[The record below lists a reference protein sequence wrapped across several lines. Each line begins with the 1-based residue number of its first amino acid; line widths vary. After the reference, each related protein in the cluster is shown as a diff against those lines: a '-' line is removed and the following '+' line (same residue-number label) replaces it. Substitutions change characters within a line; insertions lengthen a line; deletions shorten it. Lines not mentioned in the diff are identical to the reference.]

1 MGKEKRVRG
10 VLSWALANS
19 VPEGGRFVSL
29 LLAEL
34 RACGGFR
41 EESPNFVGSAIV
53 DDAISVFAAEGF
65 VLGRDGTLYPRLLSS
80 LGGRDTSEALRGYI
94 NRIRAGYD
102 DSALVVGTGK
112 DLVEATAAHV
122 LVHIQGDYPK
132 QVTFRGQVSAQ
143 SYQSSFRVPARR
155 SFRSHLASK
164 DPVASISS
172 SNRTASSGCDGSEWV
187 TAASRTAGWS

>member
-1 MGKEKRVRG
+1 MPGASPPLSESLLSVVARMVDDHAGPTREPSHSVLADLINRAGISEGDPGRSPRPVGKEKRVRG

-65 VLGRDGTLYPRLLSS
+65 VLGRDGTLSPRLLSS

-112 DLVEATAAHV
+112 E
-122 LVHIQGDYPK
+122 
-132 QVTFRGQVSAQ
+132 
-143 SYQSSFRVPARR
+143 
-155 SFRSHLASK
+155 
-164 DPVASISS
+164 
-172 SNRTASSGCDGSEWV
+172 
-187 TAASRTAGWS
+187 